1 MPRNIVFDFGGV
13 ILDWNPRYFYDT
25 YFGDPEKSEWF
36 LTHICPYEWNV
47 EMDGGKPV
55 EQGIRERIALFPE
68 WEKEIRLYFAD
79 WTRMVPREIPGM
91 NAVVRDL
98 KARGYHTYG
107 LTNWSAETFRTIRHL
122 FPTLAL
128 MEGIVVS
135 GEEKLLKPD
144 PRIFHLLRDRYGL
157 DFSESLFIDDN
168 PDNVRG
174 SEAAG
179 LPAVR
184 FESAEQIR
192 ALLLG

>member
-1 MPRNIVFDFGGV
+1 M
-13 ILDWNPRYFYDT
+13 
-25 YFGDPEKSEWF
+25 
-36 LTHICPYEWNV
+36 
-47 EMDGGKPV
+47 
-55 EQGIRERIALFPE
+55 ALFPE

>member
-1 MPRNIVFDFGGV
+1 MLRVFANAAAGSEDIGDVLAGAFFGLRLRAGGIGFAARFGLTFEDRFHRLTLQIEGLRSRTEKKVFNPPGLPPRAV
-13 ILDWNPRYFYDT
+13 
-25 YFGDPEKSEWF
+25 
-36 LTHICPYEWNV
+36 
-47 EMDGGKPV
+47 
-55 EQGIRERIALFPE
+55 A
-68 WEKEIRLYFAD
+68 
-79 WTRMVPREIPGM
+79 REIAERR
-91 NAVVRDL
+91 N
-98 KARGYHTYG
+98 HTYG
-107 LTNWSAETFRTIRHL
+107 LTNWSAETFNSIRHL
-122 FPTLAL
+122 FPTLAQ

-144 PRIFHLLRDRYGL
+144 PRIFHLLETRYGL

-184 FESAEQIR
+184 FESADQIR